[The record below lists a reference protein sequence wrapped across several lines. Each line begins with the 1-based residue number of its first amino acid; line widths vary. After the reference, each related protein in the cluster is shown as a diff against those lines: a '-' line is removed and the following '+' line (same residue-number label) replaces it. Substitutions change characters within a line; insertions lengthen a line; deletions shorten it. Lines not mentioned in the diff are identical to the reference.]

1 MSGTGDSEHGAQGCD
16 LVQLV
21 SSSLTADTLA
31 QRPEQGK
38 RMMLILAVIKGL
50 MTGVCSRV
58 CHLSVNILRVPGA
71 LPPRQ
76 YLHCRKHLLQ
86 EKISG

>member
-31 QRPEQGK
+31 QRPEQG
-38 RMMLILAVIKGL
+38 RRGAD
-50 MTGVCSRV
+50 TGRDQVFNDWCLQPRLSSVC
-58 CHLSVNILRVPGA
+58 
-71 LPPRQ
+71 
-76 YLHCRKHLLQ
+76 
-86 EKISG
+86 

>member
-38 RMMLILAVIKGL
+38 RGAGRDQVFDDL
-50 MTGVCSRV
+50 CS
-58 CHLSVNILRVPGA
+58 
-71 LPPRQ
+71 
-76 YLHCRKHLLQ
+76 
-86 EKISG
+86 

>member
-38 RMMLILAVIKGL
+38 ARVLAVIKCL

>member
-1 MSGTGDSEHGAQGCD
+1 MSGPGDSEHGDQGCD

-21 SSSLTADTLA
+21 SSSLSADTLA
-31 QRPEQGK
+31 QRPEQG
-38 RMMLILAVIKGL
+38 RRILAVIKCL
-50 MTGVCSRV
+50 TTAVCSRV
-58 CHLSVNILRVPGA
+58 CHLSVNILLVPGA